1 MTGEESGVIG
11 FEYSERCIEHFP
23 TRHDD
28 DVEAANIF
36 SPPEELTGPTFRPV
50 ALDGG
55 TKFPGR
61 RHAKP
66 WRRGPVGHDEHRHE
80 PAVDLGAGTVNPLEL
95 RAAANPLRRRQ
106 TLIFHAG
113 AREALSLPLVSN
125 GQALAT
131 LRTAPF
137 EHNSAVFRRHSYPE
151 AMRLLAATGVGLVG
165 ALPLHDVLSAARIK
179 RSGGTKC
186 ERQRSPAELSILVVA

>member
-11 FEYSERCIEHFP
+11 FECSERCIEHFP

-28 DVEAANIF
+28 DVEAANVF
-36 SPPEELTGPTFRPV
+36 SPPEELTGSTLRPV
-50 ALDGG
+50 AFDGR

-66 WRRGPVGHDEHRHE
+66 RRRGPVGHDEHRHE

-113 AREALSLPLVSN
+113 TREASVYRSSATVRRLRPFARRRLSTIRPFFVAIRILKPCVF
-125 GQALAT
+125 
-131 LRTAPF
+131 LR
-137 EHNSAVFRRHSYPE
+137 RR
-151 AMRLLAATGVGLVG
+151 
-165 ALPLHDVLSAARIK
+165 VL
-179 RSGGTKC
+179 GW
-186 ERQRSPAELSILVVA
+186 